1 MSKSINQG
9 FKPETIAKITAELAR
24 TINFYK
30 DAIHAGKT
38 FRLCISEGNSKI
50 GRVLNVSL
58 APIVTCGDACKL
70 CKSLCYDVK
79 ACLQY
84 KNVRDARARN
94 TALAMLNRDEYF
106 SRIADR
112 ISRKRSNFFFRWHV
126 AGDILDADYFDRMI
140 QIARQFPQWTFW
152 TYTKQYNI
160 VNKWIDENGKLP
172 DNLHIMF
179 SQWKIKLD
187 NGQIIAVPLPN
198 PHSLPIFTVV
208 FEEEE
213 FPADYFHCPGN
224 CDVCKENHLG
234 CIAGMNTAN
243 GAH

>member
-1 MSKSINQG
+1 MAKSIKNG
-9 FKPETIAKITAELAR
+9 FKQETIARITSALADLVR
-24 TINFYK
+24 DYEQAAR
-30 DAIHAGKT
+30 DGK
-38 FRLCISEGNSKI
+38 CVPISISTGNEKI
-50 GRVLNVSL
+50 GKVMNVSL
-58 APIVTCGDACKL
+58 APILTCGNACKL
-70 CKSLCYDVK
+70 CKNLCYDVK

-84 KNVRDARARN
+84 ENVRKARARN
-94 TALAMLNRDEYF
+94 TVLAIHYRKKYF
-106 SRIADR
+106 DQIIKRIQR
-112 ISRKRSNFFFRWHV
+112 RKKNFFFRWHV
-126 AGDILDADYFDRMI
+126 AGDILDLDYFENMI
-140 QIARQFPQWTFW
+140 AIARMFPEWTFW
-152 TYTKQYNI
+152 TYTKQYHI
-160 VNKWIDENGKLP
+160 VNKWIDENGQLP

-198 PHSLPIFTVV
+198 PHNLPIFTVV